1 MWYTCGKGIGVLN
14 LRALWGSGH
23 AGLRRSRQGTEK
35 GQEATG
41 GRVLVGARRSEWQCE
56 SHFGVEQV
64 DRS

>member
-1 MWYTCGKGIGVLN
+1 MLANKKKGHVVNMWRRHRRVE

-41 GRVLVGARRSEWQCE
+41 GRS
-56 SHFGVEQV
+56 
-64 DRS
+64 